1 MGTLSAK
8 GTALAALLWVG
19 FLFFLLDDSACLRAV
34 CGKGDMLLF
43 AVVGVGMTFPAYFAV
58 AILGIL
64 APSLMDGSKKTPG

>member
-8 GTALAALLWVG
+8 GTALAALLWSG
-19 FLFFLLDDSACLRAV
+19 FLFLLLDDSACLRAA

-58 AILGIL
+58 TVLG
-64 APSLMDGSKKTPG
+64 AQVPSLMAGNKKPPN